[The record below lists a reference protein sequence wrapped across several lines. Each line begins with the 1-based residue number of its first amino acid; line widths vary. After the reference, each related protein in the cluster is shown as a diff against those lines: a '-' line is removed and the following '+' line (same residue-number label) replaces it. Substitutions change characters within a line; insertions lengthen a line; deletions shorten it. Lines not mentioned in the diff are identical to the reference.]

1 MIYRILYHIE
11 LCIYKICINYWLY
24 NTQIHPIPPK
34 VWHTNRPFF
43 SRNFHQPGS
52 KSPAKLPRQ
61 RSEEVSRR
69 NSYLQWLTFRS
80 IAWGRLVGS
89 VWSYIGGWVWLVG
102 ARGSFSIVYNFWRR
116 SLKNF
121 GWPEDISSKVSF
133 EIRRS
138 TWNFWFGGF
147 WGVLK
152 VPRMTTFKILFSFS
166 RLGGNDPIWRALFL

>member
-1 MIYRILYHIE
+1 MNISTSSSQYGTYLHMIYRILYHIE
-11 LCIYKICINYWLY
+11 LCMYKICINYFGY
-24 NTQIHPIPPK
+24 TIHKFIQSLP
-34 VWHTNRPFF
+34 T
-43 SRNFHQPGS
+43 
-52 KSPAKLPRQ
+52 KLPRQ

-166 RLGGNDPIWRALFL
+166 RWGEMIQSDEHYFCRLWVGG